1 MFCFRVYS
9 TYESVNFAREN
20 VNFTF
25 RNVHSYM
32 IQAHIKMFSSHMTL
46 FYFHVQFLLT
56 RKCVKT
62 WISHAR
68 SKFHVVECASFMFP

>member
-1 MFCFRVYS
+1 MFCFHVYS
-9 TYESVNFAREN
+9 TREN

-32 IQAHIKMFSSHMTL
+32 IKAHIKMFSSHMTL

-56 RKCVKT
+56 QKCVIT
-62 WISHAR
+62 WIYMRDANFMWLNVLYLC
-68 SKFHVVECASFMFP
+68 FHE